1 MIEVLKNYINPIF
14 KECGYDYDIRIIKS
28 NRPDLCDYQC
38 DDAFKLAKIYK
49 QNPMVIGQNVVNKI
63 NEQDNFNDYFKE
75 VTLVNGFINITLSD
89 RLINN
94 QLSKMLI
101 NDNFN
106 LPKPEKQ
113 ETYFLDYGGPN
124 VAKPLHVG
132 HLRTAII
139 GESIKRI
146 INFAGHKTICDVHL
160 GDYGLQIGEVIYG
173 ILEDKIDI
181 NDITLDYLNVTYP
194 KMSKRCKEDENLLK
208 ECARITKEL
217 QEGNIEYQKLWKK
230 IMEVSLD
237 DIKRIYNYLDVS
249 FDLWEGES
257 DSYKTIPTI
266 TKELKNK
273 KLLSL
278 SDGALVIDV
287 KEDDDKKEI
296 PPLLYQ
302 KSNGAYLYGTTDLAT
317 LYERVNNYKID
328 HLIYITDARQ
338 ALHFKQVFRVANK
351 WGITDNITLTHIGY
365 GTVNGQDGKPFK
377 TRNGDAA
384 SLSSLLEQI
393 KESFKEIKESNKEMS
408 EEDLDIITNSIVKF
422 ADLQNNWE
430 RDYIFDIKK
439 FSEVVGKTG
448 PYVLYTYLRINKIIK
463 SYNLNINSFN
473 EYIYN
478 EIDRNLRLKLL
489 ELPIIIN
496 NSLKDKMPSYIAE
509 YIYDLCGIA
518 NTFYQTNHI
527 GSTTDE
533 TIKNEWLKLLNLT
546 NNIIKTLL
554 DLLVIK
560 IPSKM

>member
-49 QNPMVIGQNVVNKI
+49 QNPMVIGQNVANKI

-287 KEDDDKKEI
+287 KEEDDKKEI

-509 YIYDLCGIA
+509 YIYDLCGLA

-527 GSTTDE
+527 GSTADE
-533 TIKNEWLKLLNLT
+533 IIKNEWLKLLNLT